1 MKIPALHYYDIS
13 PNAIAFSSTRHGGY
27 GNGNYKEFNINL
39 FCGDSPEAIS
49 KNKTALCRELG
60 IEESALVFPHQIHQT
75 RGVVIDK
82 EFLGLPESE
91 RKEKLEGFDYIATQ
105 EKGICI
111 GVSTA
116 DCVPV
121 LLYFSNPQTIAAIH
135 AGWRGTLKRITLK
148 AVEELKKNQGVN
160 VESCRAIIGP
170 SISRE
175 AFEVGDEVYESFQ
188 SEGFDMPSI
197 STRINGKWH
206 IDLWKAN
213 VMQLESAGICAEN
226 IRTSGI
232 CTYYNN
238 ADYFSARRQGINSGR
253 IFSGILIKQKA

>member
-1 MKIPALHYYDIS
+1 MKVPVLHYYDIS
-13 PNAIAFSSTRHGGY
+13 PDAIAFSSTRHGGY
-27 GNGNYKEFNINL
+27 GNGNYEEFNVNL

-49 KNKTALCRELG
+49 KNKTALCNELG
-60 IEESALVFPHQIHQT
+60 IKESALVFPHQIHKT
-75 RGVVIDK
+75 CGVVIDK
-82 EFLGLPESE
+82 EFFGLPETE

-116 DCVPV
+116 DCVPI
-121 LLYFSNPQTIAAIH
+121 LLYFSNPQTIVAIH

-148 AVEELKKNQGVN
+148 AVEELKKRLGVN
-160 VESCRAIIGP
+160 EESCRAIIGP
-170 SISRE
+170 SISCE

-188 SEGFDMPSI
+188 SDGFDMQSI

-213 VMQLESAGICAEN
+213 AMQLESAGICADN

-232 CTYYNN
+232 CTYNNN
-238 ADYFSARRQGINSGR
+238 ADFFSARRQGINSGR

>member
-135 AGWRGTLKRITLK
+135 AGWRGTLKRI
-148 AVEELKKNQGVN
+148 
-160 VESCRAIIGP
+160 IGP

-175 AFEVGDEVYESFQ
+175 TFEVGDEVYESFQ

-213 VMQLESAGICAEN
+213 AMQLESAGICAEN

>member
-148 AVEELKKNQGVN
+148 AVEELKKNQ
-160 VESCRAIIGP
+160 
-170 SISRE
+170 
-175 AFEVGDEVYESFQ
+175 
-188 SEGFDMPSI
+188 
-197 STRINGKWH
+197 K
-206 IDLWKAN
+206 L
-213 VMQLESAGICAEN
+213 
-226 IRTSGI
+226 IR
-232 CTYYNN
+232 
-238 ADYFSARRQGINSGR
+238 
-253 IFSGILIKQKA
+253 